1 MEIDVKKLVEETFD
15 KLYNK
20 KNSEWFEEG
29 DEELTEEE
37 AKKVNEL
44 FDAFVASLDETG
56 KSQFA
61 GKLIGLGVLKK
72 DEKTGK
78 LVKGSKEMSTK
89 QAIDRLEKGK

>member
-1 MEIDVKKLVEETFD
+1 MSLDIKKLVEETFD
-15 KLYNK
+15 KMYNK

-29 DEELTEEE
+29 DKELSEEE
-37 AKKVNEL
+37 TKQVNEL

-78 LVKGSKEMSTK
+78 LVKGSKDMSTQ